1 MNYLTLNTG
10 AKMPQE
16 GFGVFQIPDAEQCE
30 QVVYDAIK
38 TGYRLLDTAA
48 AYMNEAAVGKGV
60 ARAIADG
67 LTTRE
72 ELFITT
78 KVWVQDQKN
87 EETAYQAVKES
98 LAKLN
103 MPYVDLVL
111 LHQPMNDYFAAY
123 RGIEK
128 AYKEGLTKA
137 IGVANFYPAILTNL
151 CENVEVIPAVNQVE
165 LHPFFVQEEAIEN
178 MKAYGVAPQAW
189 GPLAE
194 GKHGIFTDPIL
205 TEIGNKYG
213 KTAAQVALKWNAQ
226 RGVSIIPKS
235 VHVERMEQNIDIWD
249 FTLTDDEMN
258 KIAEK
263 DLGHSEIVNHD
274 DPAFVK
280 MICEMKIH

>member
-10 AKMPQE
+10 AKMPQA

-98 LAKLN
+98 LAKLK

-151 CENVEVIPAVNQVE
+151 CETVEVIPAVNQVE

-178 MKAYGVAPQAW
+178 MKAYGVVPQAW

-194 GKHGIFTDPIL
+194 GKHGIFTDPVL

-213 KTAAQVALKWNAQ
+213 KTAAQIALKWNAQ

-263 DLGHSEIVNHD
+263 DLVHSEIVNHD

-280 MICEMKIH
+280 MLCEMKIH